1 MDVIGIICEYNPF
14 HNGHIYH
21 TEKIK
26 ELYPDSI
33 IILILNGYFLERGEI
48 SILTKED
55 KTKIA
60 LLHNVD
66 LVVELPFI
74 YGTQSADTFARVSL
88 KILNELK
95 IERLVFGSESNDIKG
110 ITEIALFQLNDET
123 FNEKVTKYLSEG
135 LNYPTALA
143 KALNKKNFSYLP
155 NDLLGISYIKAIRKD
170 NLKIDAITIKRTND
184 YKDIKSNSTIISATN
199 IRNKIKNKE
208 DITSYLPENSINNLV
223 NVNYD
228 KYFLLLKYK
237 INTDLSLDKYLDV
250 DEGIEY
256 RLKKYINESKDIF
269 EFVEL
274 IKTKRYT
281 YNKINRMLIHI
292 LIGLTKSDNINSKLD
307 YIKVLG
313 FNKEGQKYLKEIKKN
328 MNITTSVNIDSL
340 IYKYELKASI
350 IYDLI
355 NDTNT
360 IEFEERKKPIMNGF
374 FICYLIFVS
383 SS

>member
-26 ELYPDSI
+26 ELYPNSI

-55 KTKIA
+55 KTRIA
-60 LLHNVD
+60 LLHNID

-123 FNEKVTKYLSEG
+123 FNEKVTKYLSKG

-155 NDLLGISYIKAIRKD
+155 NDLLGISYIKAIKKD

-360 IEFEERKKPIMNGF
+360 IEFEERKKPI
-374 FICYLIFVS
+374 II
-383 SS
+383 